1 MSTQSSRVMIYVT
14 EKSRGGSQPL
24 RLHRLATIYICRREE
39 GNPLTGPGAAT
50 FDKVCK
56 PKSANSQ
63 HRDHRQFEQI
73 PFSEPWKR
81 GGSSSP
87 RRWRSRRLH
96 GRDWEGV
103 DTPPG
108 RGVLFA
114 NISPRPP
121 RMSRPPARPTRLPL
135 SSVVSAMNIRTP
147 SMSQPSGSCARA
159 LGRASSLQNHGT

>member
-1 MSTQSSRVMIYVT
+1 MAPRLERRWATHTAGATGAGVTIIVQPWDGTQKWDLPPVSGSTV
-14 EKSRGGSQPL
+14 
-24 RLHRLATIYICRREE
+24 YIIIL
-39 GNPLTGPGAAT
+39 GQNTGTTVA
-50 FDKVCK
+50 
-56 PKSANSQ
+56 
-63 HRDHRQFEQI
+63 HRQFEQI